1 MTALIGATAAS
12 SRLDRSPRWVREAAR
27 TKAIPAVKVGSQW
40 KFDPD
45 ELDAW
50 IDSQR
55 NRPPLAYTALSQKR
69 QELKSA

>member
-1 MTALIGATAAS
+1 MTALISAGAAS
-12 SRLDRSPRWVREAAR
+12 SRLDRSARWVRQAAR
-27 TKAIPAVKVGSQW
+27 DKTIPAVKVGSQW
-40 KFDPD
+40 KFDPA

-69 QELKSA
+69 QERRTA